1 MDLVIVTGM
10 SGAGKSTAAH
20 ALEDIGYYCVD
31 NIPPAMIRVMAEFSA
46 TNSEISK
53 FAIVTDT
60 RSKAM
65 FKEAYT
71 VLDAL
76 KKQFGA
82 KILFLDSSD
91 ESLARRY
98 KQTRRSHPLSIDDPK
113 FTTLEAIAKEREI
126 MRSVRGISDYIIDT
140 SMLSMQLLKEKISTL
155 FLSDANKSMRIEC
168 MSFGFKHGT
177 VNDAD
182 LLLDVRCLAN
192 PYYVEELRERTG
204 LTKEIQDYVMQHE
217 ASKEFVNRLFS
228 FIDYALPLYVTE
240 GKTRLVIAIGCTG
253 GKHRSVTLAEL
264 LYTHLKQ
271 QGYSVDVNHRDIHK
285 K

>member
-31 NIPPAMIRVMAEFSA
+31 NIPPALIRVMAEFSA

-60 RSKAM
+60 RSKVM
-65 FKEAYT
+65 FKEAYN
-71 VLDAL
+71 VLAAL
-76 KKQFGA
+76 KQQFGA

-113 FTTLEAIAKEREI
+113 FTTNEAIAKEREI
-126 MRSVRGISDYIIDT
+126 MRPVRGISDYIIDT

-177 VNDAD
+177 VTDAD

-192 PYYVEELRERTG
+192 PYYVETLREQTG
-204 LTKEIQDYVMQHE
+204 LSKEIQDYVMQHE
-217 ASKEFVNRLFS
+217 ESKEFVKRLFS

-264 LYTHLKQ
+264 LYAHLKQ
-271 QGYSVDVNHRDIHK
+271 QGYSVDVNHRDIRK
-285 K
+285 Q

>member
-10 SGAGKSTAAH
+10 SGAGRSTAAH

-31 NIPPAMIRVMAEFSA
+31 NIPPALIKVMAEFSA
-46 TNSEISK
+46 TNSEITK

-71 VLDAL
+71 VLAEL
-76 KKQFGA
+76 KKQFNA
-82 KILFLDSSD
+82 KVLFLDSSS
-91 ESLARRY
+91 ESLVRRY
-98 KQTRRSHPLSIDDPK
+98 QQTRRTHPLSIDDPK
-113 FTTLEAIAKEREI
+113 LTTNAAIEKEREI
-126 MRSVRGISDYIIDT
+126 LRAVRGFSDYIIDT
-140 SMLSMQLLKEKISTL
+140 SMLSMALLKEKISTL
-155 FLSDANKSMRIEC
+155 FLSNANKSMRIEC

-192 PYYVEELRERTG
+192 PYYVTELRDCTG
-204 LTKEIQDYVMQHE
+204 LQKEIQDFVMQHE
-217 ASKEFVNRLFS
+217 ESKEFVHRFFNFV
-228 FIDYALPLYVTE
+228 DYALPLYVAE

-264 LYTHLKQ
+264 LYTHLKK

>member
-65 FKEAYT
+65 FNEAYA
-71 VLDAL
+71 VLEAL
-76 KKQFGA
+76 KTQFSA
-82 KILFLDSSD
+82 KILFLDSSN

-113 FTTLEAIAKEREI
+113 LTTDEAIIREREI
-126 MRSVRGISDYIIDT
+126 MRAVRGISDYIIDT
-140 SMLSMQLLKEKISTL
+140 SMLSMQRLKEKISTL

-177 VNDAD
+177 VSDAD
-182 LLLDVRCLAN
+182 LLLDVRCLPN
-192 PYYVEELRERTG
+192 PYYVEALREFTG
-204 LTKEIQDYVMQHE
+204 LTKEIQDFVMQHE
-217 ASKEFVNRLFS
+217 QSKEFVKRLFA

-264 LYTHLKQ
+264 LSIHLKK
-271 QGYSVDVNHRDIHK
+271 QGYRVDVNHRDIQK
-285 K
+285 Q

>member
-31 NIPPAMIRVMAEFSA
+31 NIPPALIRVMAEFSA

-65 FKEAYT
+65 FKEAYN
-71 VLDAL
+71 VLAAL
-76 KKQFGA
+76 KQQFGA

-98 KQTRRSHPLSIDDPK
+98 KQTRRSHPMSIDDPK
-113 FTTLEAIAKEREI
+113 FTTNEAIAKEREI
-126 MRSVRGISDYIIDT
+126 MRPVRGISDYIIDT

-177 VNDAD
+177 VSDAD

-192 PYYVEELRERTG
+192 PYYVEALREQTG
-204 LTKEIQDYVMQHE
+204 LSKEIQDYVMQHE
-217 ASKEFVNRLFS
+217 ESKEFVKRLFS

-264 LYTHLKQ
+264 LYAHLKQ
-271 QGYSVDVNHRDIHK
+271 QGYSVDVNHRDIQK

>member
-1 MDLVIVTGM
+1 MNLVIVTGM

-31 NIPPAMIRVMAEFSA
+31 NIPPALIRVMAEFSA

-65 FKEAYT
+65 FKEAYS
-71 VLDAL
+71 VLTTL
-76 KKQFGA
+76 KQQFGA

-98 KQTRRSHPLSIDDPK
+98 QQTRRSHPLTIDDLK
-113 FTTLEAIAKEREI
+113 FTTNDAIAKEREI
-126 MRSVRGISDYIIDT
+126 MQPVRAISDYIIDT
-140 SMLSMQLLKEKISTL
+140 SMISMQALKEKISSL

-177 VNDAD
+177 VGDAD

-192 PYYVEELRERTG
+192 PYYVESLREKTG
-204 LTKEIQDYVMQHE
+204 LSKEIQDFVMQHKE
-217 ASKEFVNRLFS
+217 SKEFVERMFS
-228 FIDYALPLYVTE
+228 FIDYALPLYVAE

-253 GKHRSVTLAEL
+253 GKHRSVTIAQLMYE
-264 LYTHLKQ
+264 HLKQ
-271 QGYSVDVNHRDIHK
+271 QGYNVDVNHRDIQK

>member
-31 NIPPAMIRVMAEFSA
+31 NIPPALIRVMAEFSA

-65 FKEAYT
+65 FKEAYN
-71 VLDAL
+71 VLAAL
-76 KKQFGA
+76 KQQFGA

-113 FTTLEAIAKEREI
+113 FTTNEAIAKEREI
-126 MRSVRGISDYIIDT
+126 MRPVRGISDYIIDT

-177 VNDAD
+177 VTDAD

-192 PYYVEELRERTG
+192 PYYVESLREQTG
-204 LTKEIQDYVMQHE
+204 LSKEIQDYVMQHE
-217 ASKEFVNRLFS
+217 ESKEFVKRLFS

-264 LYTHLKQ
+264 LYAHLKQ
-271 QGYSVDVNHRDIHK
+271 QGYSVDVNHRDIQK

>member
-20 ALEDIGYYCVD
+20 ALEDIGYYCID
-31 NIPPAMIRVMAEFSA
+31 NIPPALIKAMAEFSA

-65 FKEAYT
+65 FNEAYT
-71 VLDAL
+71 VLAEL
-76 KKQFGA
+76 KKQYTV
-82 KILFLDSSD
+82 KILFLDSTN

-113 FTTLEAIAKEREI
+113 LTTNDAITKEREI
-126 MRSVRGISDYIIDT
+126 MRPVRAISDYIIDT
-140 SMLSMQLLKEKISTL
+140 SMLSMALLKEKISTL

-177 VNDAD
+177 VTDAD
-182 LLLDVRCLAN
+182 LLLDARCLIN
-192 PYYVEELRERTG
+192 PYYVDELRNLTG
-204 LTKEIQDYVMQHE
+204 LTKEIQDFVMGQE
-217 ASKEFVNRLFS
+217 QSKEFLKRLLDFV
-228 FIDYALPLYVTE
+228 DYAVPLYVAE

-264 LYTHLKQ
+264 LNTHLKK
-271 QGYSVDVNHRDIHK
+271 QGYNVETNHRDINKH
-285 K
+285 

>member
-10 SGAGKSTAAH
+10 SGAGKSTAAN

-65 FKEAYT
+65 FNEAYA
-71 VLDAL
+71 VLDEL
-76 KKQFGA
+76 KKQYGV
-82 KILFLDSSD
+82 KILFLDSSN
-91 ESLARRY
+91 ESLTRRY

-113 FTTLEAIAKEREI
+113 LTTDEAIVKEREI

-140 SMLSMQLLKEKISTL
+140 SLLSMALLKEKISTL

-168 MSFGFKHGT
+168 RSFGFKHGAVT
-177 VNDAD
+177 DAD
-182 LLLDVRCLAN
+182 LLMDVRCLVN
-192 PYYVEELRERTG
+192 PYYVENLRELTG
-204 LTKEIQDYVMQHE
+204 LTKEIQDFVMEQE
-217 ASKEFVNRLFS
+217 ESKEFVKRMFD
-228 FIDYALPLYVTE
+228 FIDYAMPLYVAE
-240 GKTRLVIAIGCTG
+240 GKTRLVIAFGCTG

-264 LYTHLKQ
+264 LCAHLKKK
-271 QGYSVDVNHRDIHK
+271 GYNTDVNHRDINK